1 MHDKRENN
9 NSLQK
14 KVIDLLSGRNRKNKY
29 NRDSGDPFEN
39 RDPFNQRDI
48 ILTNIA
54 VPDDIFEILKTLSNK
69 YRALEVSNYSS
80 DPSIGRP
87 AEPDDFDKLNGFGY
101 DYIE

>member
-1 MHDKRENN
+1 MHDKREND

-29 NRDSGDPFEN
+29 NGDSGDPFEN

-87 AEPDDFDKLNGFGY
+87 AESDDFDKLNGFGY
-101 DYIE
+101 YD